1 MHPATVILEQGGLTM
16 AILKKVPVRGPGPGP
31 GAGPGAANATRDVTM
46 PSFSFPPTDALA
58 QVIVDLWANPGQI
71 LDRDGAG
78 NPTNGAVAEATAK
91 IQAAGFDLERA
102 VIITE
107 QEHDDDYTMQDP
119 DEVVFVLPRDS
130 RVIDRSTHLLET
142 AKLLMACTPNG
153 I

>member
-1 MHPATVILEQGGLTM
+1 M
-16 AILKKVPVRGPGPGP
+16 AIRKKVPDNRPHVPP
-31 GAGPGAANATRDVTM
+31 NATRDVTI
-46 PSFSFPPTDALA
+46 PSFSYPPTDALA
-58 QVIVDLWANPGQI
+58 QVIVDLWANPLHV
-71 LDRDGAG
+71 LDRDGKG
-78 NPTNGAVAEATAK
+78 NPTHAAVTDATAK

-119 DEVVFVLPRDS
+119 NEVVFVLPNDGRL
-130 RVIDRSTHLLET
+130 VNNPAHLLNT

>member
-1 MHPATVILEQGGLTM
+1 M
-16 AILKKVPVRGPGPGP
+16 AIRKKVPDNRPHVP
-31 GAGPGAANATRDVTM
+31 ANATRDVTV
-46 PSFSFPPTDALA
+46 PSFSFPPTNALA
-58 QVIVDLWANPGQI
+58 QVIVDVWANPGHI
-71 LDRDGAG
+71 LDRDAKG
-78 NPTNGAVAEATAK
+78 NPTHGAVTEATAK
-91 IQAAGFDLERA
+91 IQAAGFDLDRA

-130 RVIDRSTHLLET
+130 RVINNPTHLLDT